1 MINIEVS
8 KEVRDVC
15 PQFIGA
21 ALSTQI
27 TNTEYSPALWQEI
40 ARFEKEYRQTYTTDS
55 LKEHPAILATRQI
68 YKRCG
73 KDPSRYRP
81 SSEALIRRML
91 KGHELYQINTAVDL
105 INLASIRFGYSIGG
119 FDADK
124 IQGNQLILGI
134 GKAEEPYE
142 GIGRGPL
149 NIEGL
154 PVYRDREGGIG
165 TPTSDHERTKL
176 STTTENILA
185 LVNGYDG
192 NKEQVLACAQFMQE
206 LFQKY
211 TDAHDTEIILF

>member
-8 KEVRDVC
+8 KEIRDVC

-124 IQGNQLILGI
+124 IQGNQLILGT

>member
-8 KEVRDVC
+8 KEIRDVC

-119 FDADK
+119 FDVDK